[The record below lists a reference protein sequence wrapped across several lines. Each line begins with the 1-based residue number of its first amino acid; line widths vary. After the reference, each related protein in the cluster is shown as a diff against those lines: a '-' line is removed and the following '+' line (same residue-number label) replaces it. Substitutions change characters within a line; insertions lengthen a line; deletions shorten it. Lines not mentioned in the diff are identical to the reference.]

1 MSDVSSMFI
10 VYLLE
15 ILQWHPDPATNKF
28 VEELW
33 PYAKRAA
40 QWHLDISREGGGLPK
55 YLVTTYD
62 VLHLVAYPYAS
73 YNGAFHLLAMKA
85 ATKLAEW
92 MSKCNIFLRQDNKI
106 FSVPSVA
113 YS

>member
-40 QWHLDISREGGGLPK
+40 QWHLNISEEGDGLPM
-55 YLVTTYD
+55 YMITTYD
-62 VLHLVAYPYAS
+62 LLHTHSYPYAS
-73 YNGAFHLLAMKA
+73 YSSAFHLLAMKA
-85 ATKLAEW
+85 ATKLAKW
-92 MSKCNIFLRQDNKI
+92 MSKPRISSLYTHNM
-106 FSVPSVA
+106 
-113 YS
+113 

>member
-40 QWHLDISREGGGLPK
+40 QWHLDISREGDGLPK
-55 YLVTTYD
+55 YMVTTYD
-62 VLHLVAYPYAS
+62 QLRIQSYPYAS
-73 YNGAFHLLAMKA
+73 YSAAFHLLAMKA

-92 MSKCNIFLRQDNKI
+92 ISKPLIL
-106 FSVPSVA
+106 S
-113 YS
+113 